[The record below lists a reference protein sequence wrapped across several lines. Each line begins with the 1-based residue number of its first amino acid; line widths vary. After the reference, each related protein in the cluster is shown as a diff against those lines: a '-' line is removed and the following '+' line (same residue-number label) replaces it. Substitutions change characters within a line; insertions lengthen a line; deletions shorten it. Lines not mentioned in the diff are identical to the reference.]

1 MTAGWVAAAVR
12 GRALLRRSV
21 GPSGAHTI
29 AGAGS
34 WPEAARAL
42 RATSYGE
49 RLPERADR
57 AVAHRAAAEST
68 LWQLRVLAGW
78 LPPGATGLTR
88 IAAGPFEIA
97 NIEFHVARLLG
108 SAPDRGRL
116 GEPLPLGSL
125 ATAWPRVSAAASI
138 DQVRSTLSSSV
149 WGDPGG
155 NGPATLVLGLRVG
168 WARRMLRASPLAR
181 PWASGMLAMLVA
193 RERLLF
199 DRPIAEVTGREL
211 DRVLGRGW
219 RSAST
224 PAEVA
229 ARTPDS
235 ASWSLTGIDDPAD
248 LWRSELAI
256 IRRVVADARPVAR
269 TERYGRDTV
278 VAVLALLLVDLWW
291 VGAAIEAAG
300 RGATGTE
307 VLDAVVA

>member
-21 GPSGAHTI
+21 GRPGALEL

-34 WPEAARAL
+34 WPEAASTL
-42 RATSYGE
+42 RATPYGE
-49 RLPERADR
+49 HLPERADR
-57 AVAHRAAAEST
+57 AAAHRAAAAST

-97 NIEFHVARLLG
+97 NIELHIDRLLG

-116 GEPLPLGSL
+116 SEALPLGSL
-125 ATAWPRVSAAASI
+125 ATAWPRVSAATSI
-138 DQVRSTLSSSV
+138 DQVRSALSSSV

-155 NGPATLVLGLRVG
+155 NDAAMLVFGLRAG
-168 WARRMLRASPLAR
+168 WARRLLRASPLAR

-193 RERLLF
+193 RERFVF
-199 DRPIAEVTGREL
+199 DRSITEVTGREL

-219 RSAST
+219 RTGST

-229 ARTPDS
+229 ARTPES
-235 ASWSLTGIDDPAD
+235 ASWSLAGIDDPAD

-256 IRRVVADARPVAR
+256 IRRVTTDARPVAR
-269 TERYGRDTV
+269 TGRYGRDTV
-278 VAVLALLLVDLWW
+278 VAILALLLVDLWR
-291 VGAAIEAAG
+291 VEAAIEAAG
-300 RGATGTE
+300 RGTTGAE
-307 VLDAVVA
+307 VLDAVEA